1 MWTSWMS
8 SRFIEASIAYYRGK
22 PIMTDGDYK
31 ELRAM
36 PALAELLNGKH
47 AVWLPA
53 TFLTTLFYDRVMRV
67 ATELLALASS

>member
-1 MWTSWMS
+1 MSTSWMS

-36 PALAELLNGKH
+36 PALAELLNENMLCDY
-47 AVWLPA
+47 LPQIPHY
-53 TFLTTLFYDRVMRV
+53 FVLR
-67 ATELLALASS
+67 